1 MFITKHLVI
10 LKKKS
15 SLGDGARDFV
25 TVFSKGREYGH
36 YSWER
41 ERQEGRIAALISSAA
56 SCFLRDLVIVE
67 LHSVKGSTRSE
78 KIAAAGLNQVL

>member
-1 MFITKHLVI
+1 MVI
-10 LKKKS
+10 I
-15 SLGDGARDFV
+15 A
-25 TVFSKGREYGH
+25 
-36 YSWER
+36 ER